1 MIKESYQVSHESDG
15 TLSEHI
21 WEYKDYSV
29 YDNSPDDKG
38 HLVLYSYNK
47 IDMQTEV

>member
-1 MIKESYQVSHESDG
+1 MIKEGYQVSHESDG

-29 YDNSPDDKG
+29 YDNSPYDKG